1 MRVLVI
7 DDQAV
12 VRWGLRGILV
22 DGLGAVDVGEA
33 GSRDEAFNVLGGGR
47 WDLVVMDLS
56 LSGRGG
62 VDLLA
67 EIKLRHPSL
76 PVLVL
81 SLYPEA
87 LYAVRALRAGASGY
101 LTKDAPPATMIA
113 AVRRIASGGRFISE
127 TVAEQLA
134 TLVAQGN
141 EALWHGKLSDREL
154 EVLRGIGAGKT
165 VGHIAA
171 EMSLSVKTV
180 STYRTRVLSKLGLRS
195 NAELMRYAL
204 ENGLG

>member
-1 MRVLVI
+1 MRVLVV

-22 DGLGAVDVGEA
+22 DGLGSVDVGEA
-33 GSRDEAFNVLGGGR
+33 ANGSEAFAALAAGH
-47 WDLVVMDLS
+47 WDVVVMDLA
-56 LSGRGG
+56 LRGRGG

-67 EIKLRHPSL
+67 EVKLRHPAT

-87 LYAVRALRAGASGY
+87 LYAVRALRAGAAGY
-101 LTKDAPPATMIA
+101 LTKDAPPATVLA
-113 AVRRIASGGRFISE
+113 AIRRIHDGGRYISE
-127 TVAEQLA
+127 VVAEQLA
-134 TLVAQGN
+134 LVIAEGN
-141 EALWHGKLSDREL
+141 EALLHGKLSDREL

-165 VGHIAA
+165 VGGIAA
-171 EMSLSVKTV
+171 ELSLSVKTV
-180 STYRTRVLSKLGLRS
+180 STYRARILTKLGLRS

-204 ENGLG
+204 EHGL